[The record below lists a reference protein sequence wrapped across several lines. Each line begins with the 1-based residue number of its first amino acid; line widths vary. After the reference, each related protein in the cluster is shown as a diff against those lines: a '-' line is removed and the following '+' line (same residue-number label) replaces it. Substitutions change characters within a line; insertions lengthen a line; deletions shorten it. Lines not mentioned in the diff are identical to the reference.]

1 MTERIYETQSGNIY
15 YWTNDIKPDRITLVM
30 LPGLT
35 ADHHLFDKQV
45 KVFQGRYNV
54 LTWDAPGQPV
64 LHGTVPRGSSRI
76 CLH

>member
-35 ADHHLFDKQV
+35 ADHHLFDKQE
-45 KVFQGRYNV
+45 KVFQGR
-54 LTWDAPGQPV
+54 
-64 LHGTVPRGSSRI
+64 
-76 CLH
+76 